1 MNELQTLIEDI
12 KEYEM
17 SIYSIFT
24 REEIAEKRKSISE
37 LEANK

>member
-1 MNELQTLIEDI
+1 MTELQTLIEDV

-17 SIYSIFT
+17 SMYSFFT
-24 REEIAEKRKSISE
+24 SEEITAKRKRISE

>member
-1 MNELQTLIEDI
+1 MTELYTLIEDI

-17 SIYSIFT
+17 SMYSTFN
-24 REEIAEKRKSISE
+24 RVEITEKRKRISE